1 MRHLKIVLAL
11 AMLCLCGTGA
21 QAQSIKD
28 ILTGV
33 TKAIVGDKATSKKS
47 IVGTWRYSAP
57 ACEFESDN
65 ILSKAGGKA
74 AAAKIEKKIAGV
86 LKTSV
91 SGITY
96 TINSDST
103 YTSKLKTR
111 ETKGTYS
118 FNEKEKTITF
128 TPTLGKAY
136 TAYVTTT
143 GSTMSL
149 LFKADGLMS
158 GLKAISNAT
167 SGLSSATSAIS
178 SVLGSYSGMRV
189 GFEMK
194 KK

>member
-1 MRHLKIVLAL
+1 MKNLKVVFII

-33 TKAIVGDKATSKKS
+33 TKAIVGDKATSSSS
-47 IVGTWRYSAP
+47 IVGTWVYSEP

-65 ILSKAGGKA
+65 ILTKAGGKA
-74 AAAKIEKKIAGV
+74 AAASIEKKVASV
-86 LKTSV
+86 LKSTV

-103 YTSKLKTR
+103 YTSKLKKR

-118 FNEKEKTITF
+118 FDSNNKTITF
-128 TPTLGKAY
+128 KPTLGKSY

-143 GSTMSL
+143 GLNMTL
-149 LFKADGLMS
+149 LFNADGLMN

-167 SGLSSATSAIS
+167 SGLSSTA
-178 SVLGSYSGMRV
+178 SVLNSVISKYSGMRI
-189 GFEMK
+189 GFSLK
-194 KK
+194 KQ

>member
-1 MRHLKIVLAL
+1 MKNLKIVFVI
-11 AMLCLCGTGA
+11 AMLCLCGTTA
-21 QAQSIKD
+21 SAQSIKD

-33 TKAIVGDKATSKKS
+33 GKAIIGDKATSESS
-47 IVGTWRYSAP
+47 IQGTWVYSAP

-65 ILSKAGGKA
+65 LLSKAGGKA
-74 AAAKIEKKIAGV
+74 AAAKIEKKMASV
-86 LKTSV
+86 LKSSV

-118 FNEKEKTITF
+118 FDKEEKTITF
-128 TPTLGKAY
+128 TPSVGKAY

-143 GSTMSL
+143 GSTMTL
-149 LFKADGLMS
+149 LFKADGLMN

-167 SGLSSATSAIS
+167 SGLSSTASIVNS
-178 SVLGSYSGMRV
+178 LLGKYSGMRI
-189 GFEMK
+189 GFELK

>member
-1 MRHLKIVLAL
+1 MKNLKVVFII
-11 AMLCLCGTGA
+11 AMLCLGGTAA

-33 TKAIVGDKATSKKS
+33 TKAIVGDKATSKS
-47 IVGTWRYSAP
+47 SVVGTWVYSAP

-65 ILSKAGGKA
+65 ILTKAGGKA
-74 AAAKIEKKIAGV
+74 ASAKIEKKVASV
-86 LKTSV
+86 LKSSV

-103 YTSKLKTR
+103 YTSKLKSR

-118 FNEKEKTITF
+118 FDSKNKTITF
-128 TPTLGKAY
+128 KPTLGKAY

-143 GSTMSL
+143 GLNMTL
-149 LFKADGLMS
+149 LFKADGLMN

-167 SGLSSATSAIS
+167 SGLSTTT
-178 SVLGSYSGMRV
+178 SVLNSVIGKYSGMRI
-189 GFEMK
+189 GFSLK
-194 KK
+194 KQ